1 MNTKAAFAVVGEWVS
16 GLTGM
21 LAGFVALSV
30 LGEII
35 LGSPLFG
42 VSVVSNLITLVGL
55 VSVGVLSQ
63 VVFGTGWLGI
73 DVVGNI
79 SGLVNSFIGG
89 GLTGIV
95 TLIVLLSLWDNK

>member
-16 GLTGM
+16 GLTNM

-42 VSVVSNLITLVGL
+42 VSVVGNLVTMVGHFGSNGFAGLIAMLILVGL
-55 VSVGVLSQ
+55 Y
-63 VVFGTGWLGI
+63 
-73 DVVGNI
+73 
-79 SGLVNSFIGG
+79 
-89 GLTGIV
+89 
-95 TLIVLLSLWDNK
+95 NKS

>member
-42 VSVVSNLITLVGL
+42 VSVVSNLVSLVGQFGSNGFAGLIAMLILVGL
-55 VSVGVLSQ
+55 Y
-63 VVFGTGWLGI
+63 
-73 DVVGNI
+73 
-79 SGLVNSFIGG
+79 
-89 GLTGIV
+89 
-95 TLIVLLSLWDNK
+95 NKS

>member
-1 MNTKAAFAVVGEWVS
+1 MNTKAAFAVVGDWVS

-42 VSVVSNLITLVGL
+42 VSVVGNLVSMVGQFGSNGFAGLIAMLILVGL
-55 VSVGVLSQ
+55 Y
-63 VVFGTGWLGI
+63 
-73 DVVGNI
+73 
-79 SGLVNSFIGG
+79 
-89 GLTGIV
+89 
-95 TLIVLLSLWDNK
+95 NK

>member
-16 GLTGM
+16 GLTNM

-42 VSVVSNLITLVGL
+42 VSVVSNLITLVGQFGSNGFAGLIAMLIL
-55 VSVGVLSQ
+55 V
-63 VVFGTGWLGI
+63 
-73 DVVGNI
+73 
-79 SGLVNSFIGG
+79 GLY
-89 GLTGIV
+89 
-95 TLIVLLSLWDNK
+95 NK

>member
-1 MNTKAAFAVVGEWVS
+1 MNTKAAFAVVGDWVS

-42 VSVVSNLITLVGL
+42 VSVVGNLVTLVGQFGANGFAGLIAMLIL
-55 VSVGVLSQ
+55 V
-63 VVFGTGWLGI
+63 
-73 DVVGNI
+73 
-79 SGLVNSFIGG
+79 GLY
-89 GLTGIV
+89 
-95 TLIVLLSLWDNK
+95 NK

>member
-16 GLTGM
+16 GLTNM

-42 VSVVSNLITLVGL
+42 VSVVSNLITLVGQFGSNGFAGLIAMLIL
-55 VSVGVLSQ
+55 V
-63 VVFGTGWLGI
+63 
-73 DVVGNI
+73 
-79 SGLVNSFIGG
+79 GLY
-89 GLTGIV
+89 
-95 TLIVLLSLWDNK
+95 NKG